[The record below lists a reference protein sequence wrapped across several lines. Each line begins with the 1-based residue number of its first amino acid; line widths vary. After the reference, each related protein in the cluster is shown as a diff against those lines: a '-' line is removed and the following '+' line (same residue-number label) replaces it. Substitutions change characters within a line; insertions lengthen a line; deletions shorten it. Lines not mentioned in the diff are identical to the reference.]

1 MALWVRMGWD
11 AEEGTQST
19 VAIGWAQEHPGAVDT
34 RWQTGPEMVE
44 HKPDCT
50 RTDGIGRVGSERIR
64 VGWEG
69 HTASSCWAPA
79 CGLLSLAPS
88 SHVLTLPGRTL
99 LPFPW
104 FFPPL
109 FLTLIFPPPHLPPPK
124 KKIPLQKTY
133 LHFKIPLRNTG
144 YSAGL
149 LLNKQAMCSGW
160 NSN

>member
-1 MALWVRMGWD
+1 MGWD

-109 FLTLIFPPPHLPPPK
+109 FLTLIFPPLHLPPPK
-124 KKIPLQKTY
+124 KRKKIGNESMAGGRVSAWFDTVPPSICLFLPRIS
-133 LHFKIPLRNTG
+133 LHPV
-144 YSAGL
+144 
-149 LLNKQAMCSGW
+149 
-160 NSN
+160 SNR